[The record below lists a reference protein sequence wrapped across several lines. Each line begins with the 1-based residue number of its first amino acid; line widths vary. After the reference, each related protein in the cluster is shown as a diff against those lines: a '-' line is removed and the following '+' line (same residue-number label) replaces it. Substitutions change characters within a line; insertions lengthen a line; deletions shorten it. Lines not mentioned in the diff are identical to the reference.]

1 MQSVNIPLFELENT
15 KSSNN
20 LAKPNIPKVEIS
32 KEKVATPLA
41 QVLEHIT
48 PTALS
53 KPNQS
58 LGQSKS
64 FTESLND
71 LFPEQIYNDKEIQ
84 KAKEILGEITTE
96 LTPQQLN
103 SVLSE
108 VKYLAESWLDEF
120 ERSLFGGQTLQE
132 LLHNKK

>member
-15 KSSNN
+15 KSSNS
-20 LAKPNIPKVEIS
+20 LAEPITPQIEIS
-32 KEKVATPLA
+32 KEKIVTPLV

-48 PTALS
+48 PTPLS

-58 LGQSKS
+58 LDQSKS

-71 LFPEQIYNDKEIQ
+71 LFPEQLYNDKEIQ
-84 KAKEILGEITTE
+84 KAREILGEIANE

-103 SVLSE
+103 SVVSE
-108 VKYLAESWLDEF
+108 VKYLAESWLDDF
-120 ERSLFGGQTLQE
+120 ERDLFGGQTLQE